1 MVPTNPSARILI
13 VDDTPENLAVL
24 GDVLQPDYT
33 VQATTSGERALA
45 IAAGQPAPDLVLLD
59 IMMPGMDGYTVLTR
73 LRDNPLTR
81 DIPVIFL
88 TALDDTRDEEHGL
101 ALGAADYIP
110 KPIRPALVL
119 ARVRTQLDVK
129 RARDA
134 LRDHNAFLESE
145 VARRMADN
153 EHIQAVSIRALAH
166 LAETRDPETGN
177 HILRTQAYVAHL
189 ANALRTHPRF
199 AQTLTPRYIT
209 LLTRSAPLHDIG
221 KVGIPDHIL
230 LKPGKLDADE
240 WRIMQT
246 HAALGASAIEQA
258 EADVSE
264 ALPFLS
270 LAKEIARHH
279 HERWD
284 GTGYPDGLAGDAIP
298 ASARLMALA
307 DVFDALI
314 HARVYKP
321 ALPVETARDIIPAG
335 RGSHFDPAVVDCFL
349 TDFPAFVEIARRY
362 RDAD

>member
-1 MVPTNPSARILI
+1 MARTTPSARILI

-45 IAAGQPAPDLVLLD
+45 IAAAQPAPDLILLD

-101 ALGAADYIP
+101 SLGAADYIA

-134 LRDHNAFLESE
+134 LRDHNTFLEAE

-189 ANALRTHPRF
+189 ANALRAHPRF
-199 AQTLTPRYIT
+199 AQTLTPRYVA

-240 WRIMQT
+240 WAIMQT
-246 HAALGASAIEQA
+246 HAALGAAAIERA
-258 EADVSE
+258 EADVRE

-321 ALPVETARDIIPAG
+321 ALPVETARDIITAG